1 MNTIE
6 EGSMSM
12 EQGDAQQ
19 AMIAQFEQMRQMYP
33 LEITFDEDKQKELV
47 ELVLRDF
54 SVAEDARK
62 KKAGSDLS
70 QQSWEEKMAEIIGT
84 WEGVRKPK
92 TKPFKGCSNKT
103 MRLTTSIEQTV
114 HSMVLQAVWKDGQV
128 NFRPGVPS
136 EIDRVKRTNKF
147 MEWVVRI
154 QLKLYGTVDNF
165 VHQCTKMGT
174 GVYKYSWNVSQKYLP
189 RRIPTPD
196 GVVVDFIPV
205 DDSKADVIVV
215 PIEAMYFQPGATT
228 IQGIQPII
236 HRIPLTYFELQQ
248 GTASGNFLDKAEAL
262 TQSANNVLS
271 ADLGPIAKIE
281 EDVSLK
287 AKYVAR
293 MRNFPQDIL
302 EWYGKLDVGDP
313 RGPQEVIIW
322 VEKKSRTYLSGKL
335 LRSLYKRNRRP
346 FISSPCIRRGDDIL
360 GIGYV
365 ELSKPLSD
373 EIDALY
379 NQSTDSNTLDIMPSG
394 FYSPT
399 SGFDPD
405 KVELGPNVWLPVE
418 NPVQNVYMPVRSHNT
433 EKFVMMIRNVLEF
446 VERLTAA
453 SSYMMGKESELIG
466 GTGSAT
472 RANYIMQ
479 QGEVRMG
486 PILRRIAGATSEL
499 ITELYYMYWQS
510 APMGF
515 AERIVGQ
522 DGTPLFPNMEL
533 RENFLEE
540 GDVYNSPDITQSS
553 KQVQEML
560 AEQVFTMFSTHP
572 LVMTNIQRLWQVAYD
587 FLDKKGHQDP
597 ESIVGPKPGSNLD
610 MQVINVENTRMLQG
624 ELMPINPTDIDVQH
638 IPGHAQML
646 QTNPGIA
653 PEIHQ
658 IIATHINMHQERLGK
673 MVGQP
678 MMRPGEKNEQ
688 GAEGKKVA

>member
-1 MNTIE
+1 M
-6 EGSMSM
+6 
-12 EQGDAQQ
+12 
-19 AMIAQFEQMRQMYP
+19 
-33 LEITFDEDKQKELV
+33 
-47 ELVLRDF
+47 
-54 SVAEDARK
+54 
-62 KKAGSDLS
+62 
-70 QQSWEEKMAEIIGT
+70 SWEEKMADIIAT
-84 WEGVRKPK
+84 WEGIRKTK

-103 MRLTTSIEQTV
+103 MRLTTAIEQTV
-114 HSMVLQAVWKDGQV
+114 HSMALQALWRDGAV

-136 EIDRVKRTNKF
+136 ELERIKRTNKF

-154 QLKLYGTVDNF
+154 QLDLYGIFDNF

-174 GVYKYSWNVSQKYLP
+174 GVFKYSWKIEQKFLP

-196 GVVVDFIPV
+196 GIVVDFIPI

-215 PIEAMYFQPGATT
+215 PVEALYFQPGATSM
-228 IQGIQPII
+228 QDIQPVI
-236 HRIPLTYFELQQ
+236 HRIPLTYFEIQR
-248 GTASGNFLDKAEAL
+248 GMRTGNFLDKTETL
-262 TQSANNVLS
+262 KQSANNVIT
-271 ADLGPIAKIE
+271 ADLGPISKIE
-281 EDVSLK
+281 EDISLK
-287 AKYVAR
+287 TKYTAR

-302 EWYGKLDVGDP
+302 EWYGQVDVGDP

-335 LRSLYKRNRRP
+335 LRSLYRRNKRP
-346 FISSPCIRRGDDIL
+346 FISAPCIKRGDDIL

-365 ELSKPLSD
+365 ELSKPLAD
-373 EIDALY
+373 EVDALY
-379 NQSTDSNTLDIMPSG
+379 NQSNDSNTLDIMPSG
-394 FYSPT
+394 FYHPT

-472 RANYIMQ
+472 RSNNIMQ
-479 QGEVRMG
+479 QGQVRLG
-486 PILRRIAGATSEL
+486 PILRRMAGATNEL
-499 ITELYYMYWQS
+499 ITELYYMYWQN

-522 DGTPLFPNMEL
+522 DGTSLFPNMEL

-553 KQVQEML
+553 REAQQQLSM
-560 AEQVFTMFSTHP
+560 QVFTMFSTHP

-587 FLDKKGHQDP
+587 FLDKNGHQDP
-597 ESIVGPKPGSNLD
+597 ESIIGPKPGINID
-610 MQVINVENTRMLQG
+610 MAVINVENTRMLQG
-624 ELMPINPTDIDVQH
+624 EVFGVNPTDIHVQH

-646 QTNPGIA
+646 QTNPQLA
-653 PEIHQ
+653 PEVQQ
-658 IIATHINMHQERLGK
+658 IIATHINMHQVALGK
-673 MVGQP
+673 QVGQP
-678 MMRPGEKNEQ
+678 FMKPGEPKNDK
-688 GAEGKKVA
+688 GTAGKKVA